1 MNRSDLVDYVYND
14 DTKHPALVLA
24 VNKDGTVDI
33 FDFDSVTVLHNVR
46 DNAVQKPRRNED
58 GKFIPHKFCV
68 LDFVDN
74 TKPKFDTPPDN
85 PLNTQQL
92 FLSLEQENALA
103 SAGISLT
110 PEQLAGSQSLTSE
123 QIRVLQSV

>member
-14 DTKHPALVLA
+14 DTKHPALVLS
-24 VNKDGTVDI
+24 VNKDSTVDI

-46 DNAVQKPRRNED
+46 DNAVQKPRRDAEGN
-58 GKFIPHKFCV
+58 FIPHKFCV
-68 LDFVDN
+68 LDFVDKY
-74 TKPKFDTPPDN
+74 KPKLDTSPTN

-103 SAGISLT
+103 SANLT
-110 PEQLAGSQSLTSE
+110 LSEEQLAGTQSLSLE
-123 QIRVLQSV
+123 QIKVLQSV